1 MQVFR
6 RRLARQSRLHMYEKR
21 PAKARKMKASTE
33 ERTAI
38 KHVRAQLKANM
49 LETLRLTQAE
59 LKLKGLQAELKAL
72 DQVVGEGEAEER
84 TRVQLLLEAL
94 HLAGD
99 ANPSTF

>member
-1 MQVFR
+1 MV
-6 RRLARQSRLHMYEKR
+6 AG
-21 PAKARKMKASTE
+21 
-33 ERTAI
+33 
-38 KHVRAQLKANM
+38 
-49 LETLRLTQAE
+49 LTT
-59 LKLKGLQAELKAL
+59 GQAELKAL